1 MKEKLQEIIN
11 LLNKL
16 DTIRPPDNSQGA
28 VKGHSIK
35 LYILLLTIA
44 KYEGETQ
51 IFYAEM
57 LGWTKANTS
66 IHAGYLFKNGLI
78 SKAFDDRDMRKQ
90 SRRLY
95 ITPKGK
101 EFIEEILKKD

>member
-1 MKEKLQEIIN
+1 
-11 LLNKL
+11 
-16 DTIRPPDNSQGA
+16 
-28 VKGHSIK
+28 
-35 LYILLLTIA
+35 
-44 KYEGETQ
+44 
-51 IFYAEM
+51 M